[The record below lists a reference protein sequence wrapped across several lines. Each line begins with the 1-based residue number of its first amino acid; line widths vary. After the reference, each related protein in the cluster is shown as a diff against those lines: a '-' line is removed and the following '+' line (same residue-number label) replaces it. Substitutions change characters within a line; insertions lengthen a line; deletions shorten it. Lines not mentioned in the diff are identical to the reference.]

1 MQCVYVV
8 TDDTGGDCNTGLC
21 VSTAL
26 LSEVCSAS
34 CLDQQKAE
42 LGVVPSVQGPAS
54 AGGRRAGSSP
64 RRSRAP
70 RSDCVCVWCGGVS
83 AGPYQAPER
92 SSIQEMDG
100 PYGAPKTVAEVWRD
114 ELALDYLLGY
124 A

>member
-42 LGVVPSVQGPAS
+42 LSAVPSVQGPAS

-64 RRSRAP
+64 RRDRVRVVEIQHLVQHQLCSYHTSQSQCTHITITMHLDNDRN
-70 RSDCVCVWCGGVS
+70 VS
-83 AGPYQAPER
+83 NDDSQ
-92 SSIQEMDG
+92 M
-100 PYGAPKTVAEVWRD
+100 
-114 ELALDYLLGY
+114 
-124 A
+124 